1 MFILFWIPRLFDG
14 PLSAEKKRGEF
25 KIVGTKNVTYQISNL
40 FFALDISMGH
50 FWCFSTTVSMYY
62 YSYLIMQKMSFPS
75 SSVRFFET
83 WLTVLT
89 CTQVVGKLTLRV
101 NYFWDFIIH
110 FRVYLESLTLRLIY
124 EKKIFS
130 QVFYAFGH
138 PKNHNSFLQTKY
150 IIMSFKE
157 LNFGIFHQF
166 LSY

>member
-1 MFILFWIPRLFDG
+1 MFTLFWISRLFDG
-14 PLSAEKKRGEF
+14 PLSAEKKRGKF
-25 KIVGTKNVTYQISNL
+25 KIVGTKNVPYQISNL

-89 CTQVVGKLTLRV
+89 CTQVVGKLSLRV

-110 FRVYLESLTLRLIY
+110 FRVYLESLTLRLIL

-138 PKNHNSFLQTKY
+138 PKNHNSFLQTMHY
-150 IIMSFKE
+150 YVIQRIEF
-157 LNFGIFHQF
+157 
-166 LSY
+166 